1 MEYGISE
8 LCENDIKVYNMV
20 KEITKEGQYNYIKI
34 EEEDPQ
40 GYVIKANKEI
50 KKNTLICEYVGD
62 VLTFQELCV
71 KNIKNDSI
79 MDLIWTP
86 QSETSLVICPHK
98 NSNIARFI
106 SGVNNSVNFKNQ
118 VNTFS
123 TKVSINGV
131 VHILLIA
138 GKDRK
143 ENEILYYNYN
153 SVANNYP
160 TKNFVY
166 KRK

>member
-1 MEYGISE
+1 MNFPDCKQKNGSIVEILKKKYNLKFSNELVYECDKNLNYYLMEYGISE

-20 KEITKEGQYNYIKI
+20 KEIMKEGQYNYIKI

-71 KNIKNDSI
+71 KKIKNDSI

-86 QSETSLVICPHK
+86 QS
-98 NSNIARFI
+98 
-106 SGVNNSVNFKNQ
+106 
-118 VNTFS
+118 
-123 TKVSINGV
+123 
-131 VHILLIA
+131 
-138 GKDRK
+138 
-143 ENEILYYNYN
+143 
-153 SVANNYP
+153 
-160 TKNFVY
+160 
-166 KRK
+166 

>member
-1 MEYGISE
+1 
-8 LCENDIKVYNMV
+8 MV
-20 KEITKEGQYNYIKI
+20 KITKEGQYNYIKI

-71 KNIKNDSI
+71 KKIKNDSI

-106 SGVNNSVNFKNQ
+106 SGVNKNQ

-138 GKDRK
+138 EK
-143 ENEILYYNYN
+143 I
-153 SVANNYP
+153 
-160 TKNFVY
+160 
-166 KRK
+166 

>member
-1 MEYGISE
+1 
-8 LCENDIKVYNMV
+8 
-20 KEITKEGQYNYIKI
+20 
-34 EEEDPQ
+34 
-40 GYVIKANKEI
+40 
-50 KKNTLICEYVGD
+50 
-62 VLTFQELCV
+62 
-71 KNIKNDSI
+71 

-106 SGVNNSVNFKNQ
+106 YGVNNSVNFKNQ

-138 GKDRK
+138 GKNIK
-143 ENEILYYNYN
+143 KNEILYYNYN